1 MHERGINMEQ
11 TENGKCEKYMNQFLM
26 LDKRQAL
33 PLALSFHL
41 LCCKKCRTQVR
52 LMELAEK
59 KAAKP
64 LFIPVPFTD
73 DKLLRTMKSIDPN
86 FDPQNICPV
95 SFSKWVIAGIG
106 LISAFVIFAL
116 LDAVPLISAGMT
128 VAVYSV
134 FSISITLYCALFIF
148 SNLDFFVKK
157 VENIKPLAE
166 HLS

>member
-1 MHERGINMEQ
+1 LPEKEKNMEQ
-11 TENGKCEKYMNQFLM
+11 NEKCEKYMNQFLM
-26 LDKRQAL
+26 LDKRQAI

-52 LMELAEK
+52 LLELAEK
-59 KAAKP
+59 KISEP

-73 DKLLRTMKSIDPN
+73 DSLVRTMKSIDPN
-86 FDPQNICPV
+86 FDPQSICPV
-95 SFSKWVIAGIG
+95 SFSKWIIAGIC
-106 LISAFVIFAL
+106 LILAFVSFAM
-116 LDAVPLISAGMT
+116 LDTVPLISDGMA
-128 VAVYSV
+128 VVVYSL
-134 FSISITLYCALFIF
+134 FGISITLYCALFIF

>member
-1 MHERGINMEQ
+1 MEQ
-11 TENGKCEKYMNQFLM
+11 FDKSDKCEKYMNQFLM

-33 PLALSFHL
+33 PLELSFHL

-52 LMELAEK
+52 LMALAEK
-59 KAAKP
+59 KVAEP
-64 LFIPVPFTD
+64 LFIPVPFSD
-73 DKLLRTMKSIDPN
+73 ESLVRTMKSIDPN
-86 FDPQNICPV
+86 FDPQSICPV
-95 SFSKWVIAGIG
+95 SLSKWVVAGIC
-106 LISAFVIFAL
+106 LILAFLSFAL
-116 LDAVPLISAGMT
+116 LDAVPIISDGMA

-134 FSISITLYCALFIF
+134 FGMSIALYCALFIF

>member
-1 MHERGINMEQ
+1 MKK
-11 TENGKCEKYMNQFLM
+11 TENDKCEKYMNQFLM

-33 PLALSFHL
+33 PFALCMHL
-41 LCCKKCRTQVR
+41 LRCKKCRTQVR

-59 KAAKP
+59 KISEP
-64 LFIPVPFTD
+64 LFISVPFTD
-73 DKLLRTMKSIDPN
+73 DKLVRTMKTIDPD

-95 SFSKWVIAGIG
+95 SFSKWVIAGIC
-106 LISAFVIFAL
+106 LILAFVIFAL
-116 LDAVPLISAGMT
+116 IDAVPVFSAGMT

-134 FSISITLYCALFIF
+134 FGISITLYCALFIF